1 MIETLQGLP
10 DGVLGFRAVGTVE
23 ASDYETVLDPA
34 LDAAVARGDKVNL
47 VFVLG
52 DDFERY
58 SLGALW
64 QDARLEGKP
73 AHVWG
78 RIALVTDHSV
88 IGEIIHGI
96 SFVFPC
102 ELRIFAVSAL
112 DDAIAWAGEGPK
124 TS

>member
-10 DGVLGFRAVGTVE
+10 DGVLGFRAVGAVE
-23 ASDYETVLDPA
+23 ASDYEAVLDPA
-34 LDAAVARGDKVNL
+34 IDAAIDAGAKVNL

-52 DDFERY
+52 EEFEGY

-64 QDARLEGKP
+64 QDAKLEGKP
-73 AHVWG
+73 AHAWG
-78 RIALVTDHSV
+78 RIALVTDHTV

-96 SFVFPC
+96 AFLFPC

-124 TS
+124 TP

>member
-1 MIETLQGLP
+1 MIETLHGLP
-10 DGVLGFRAVGTVE
+10 DGVLGFRAVGAVE

-34 LDAAVARGDKVNL
+34 LDATIEAGATVNL

-52 DDFERY
+52 EEFERY

-64 QDARLEGKP
+64 QDAKLEGKP

-78 RIALVTDHSV
+78 RIALVTDHSI

-96 SFVFPC
+96 AFLFPC

-112 DDAIAWAGEGPK
+112 DDAIAWAAEGPA
-124 TS
+124 SS

>member
-10 DGVLGFRAVGTVE
+10 DGVLGFRAVGAVD

-34 LDAAVARGDKVNL
+34 LDATIERGEKVN
-47 VFVLG
+47 VVYVLG
-52 DDFERY
+52 DEFERY

-64 QDARLEGKP
+64 QDAKLEGKP
-73 AHVWG
+73 GDVWG

-88 IGEIIHGI
+88 IAEIIHGI
-96 SFVFPC
+96 SFLFPC

-112 DDAIAWAGEGPK
+112 DDAVAWAGEGPK
-124 TS
+124 AS